1 MKSTVF
7 KRILLRISVC
17 TLLLLLGCGQTPP
30 LSDSTPATTEP
41 QPPATTE
48 ELSAEPIEQVKA
60 RLNDYLNF
68 RLSMEYMEP
77 MRYSTFQETDMLYA
91 ADGSYRM
98 TNSRKNTHG
107 TQETEETAE
116 FYYRYE
122 SDEFVCYK
130 RVGDEVF
137 SRTVMTIA
145 DLQAMEAT
153 RPLMAGAPA
162 LLPDYLQ
169 DLTLTETEDTL
180 VFAYQ
185 LPLAEVLDDNTMLA
199 AFVRNAFTLSGAD
212 YDESQHLTIG
222 CTLEVAPE
230 TYCPRSLTYDFE
242 QVKPLVLTDG
252 AFSFEYALQTDLMTM
267 SYSFDDDH
275 PAAVTIP
282 EAALKSAP
290 A

>member
-1 MKSTVF
+1 MKNTIF
-7 KRILLRISVC
+7 KRILLCIFASS
-17 TLLLLLGCGQTPP
+17 LLLLLGCGQTPSFSETAP
-30 LSDSTPATTEP
+30 PTTEP

-122 SDEFVCYK
+122 SDEFVCYM
-130 RVGDEVF
+130 RVGDAAF
-137 SRTVMTIA
+137 SRAVMTVA

-153 RPLMAGAPA
+153 RPLLVGAPA
-162 LLPDYLQ
+162 LRPDYLQ
-169 DLTLTETEDTL
+169 DLTLTETEDSLIFT
-180 VFAYQ
+180 YQ
-185 LPLAEVLDDNTMLA
+185 LPLEEVLDDSTILA
-199 AFVRNAFTLSGAD
+199 AFVRSAFNLSGAD

-230 TYCPRSLTYDFE
+230 TYCPRSLTYDF
-242 QVKPLVLTDG
+242 
-252 AFSFEYALQTDLMTM
+252 
-267 SYSFDDDH
+267 
-275 PAAVTIP
+275 
-282 EAALKSAP
+282 
-290 A
+290 

>member
-7 KRILLRISVC
+7 KRILLHISVC

-107 TQETEETAE
+107 TQETEETA
-116 FYYRYE
+116 
-122 SDEFVCYK
+122 D
-130 RVGDEVF
+130 
-137 SRTVMTIA
+137 
-145 DLQAMEAT
+145 QASAEN
-153 RPLMAGAPA
+153 APA
-162 LLPDYLQ
+162 D
-169 DLTLTETEDTL
+169 ETIVPEPSEE
-180 VFAYQ
+180 F
-185 LPLAEVLDDNTMLA
+185 
-199 AFVRNAFTLSGAD
+199 
-212 YDESQHLTIG
+212 SQ
-222 CTLEVAPE
+222 
-230 TYCPRSLTYDFE
+230 
-242 QVKPLVLTDG
+242 
-252 AFSFEYALQTDLMTM
+252 
-267 SYSFDDDH
+267 
-275 PAAVTIP
+275 VTTP
-282 EAALKSAP
+282 EAQADGQNSENA
-290 A
+290 

>member
-1 MKSTVF
+1 MKSMVF
-7 KRILLRISVC
+7 KRILLCISVC

-60 RLNDYLNF
+60 QLNDYLNF

-122 SDEFVCYK
+122 SDEFVCYM
-130 RVGDEVF
+130 RVGDAAF
-137 SRTVMTIA
+137 SRAVMTVA

-153 RPLMAGAPA
+153 RPLLVGAPA

-169 DLTLTETEDTL
+169 DLTLTETEDSLIFT
-180 VFAYQ
+180 YQ
-185 LPLAEVLDDNTMLA
+185 LPLEEVLDDNTMLA
-199 AFVRNAFTLSGAD
+199 TFVGNVFNLSGAK

-275 PAAVTIP
+275 PATVTIP
-282 EAALKSAP
+282 EATLKSAP